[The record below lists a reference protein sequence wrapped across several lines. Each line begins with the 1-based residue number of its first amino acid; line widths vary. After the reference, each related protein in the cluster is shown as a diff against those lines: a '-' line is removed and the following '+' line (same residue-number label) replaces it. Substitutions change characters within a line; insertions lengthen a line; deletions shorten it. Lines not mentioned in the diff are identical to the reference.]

1 MRIGQ
6 LAAQVGVNIETVR
19 YYERRGLVPEPART
33 AAGYRRYEP
42 DAVARLRFIKRAQQ
56 LGFTL
61 HDIEELLTL
70 RVRSAAT
77 CEAVGTKTRE
87 KQALVRRKIH
97 ELRAMER
104 TLARLAAACEAGRR
118 TGECPILHALE
129 DGG

>member
-6 LAAQVGVNIETVR
+6 LAAQAGVNIETVR

-33 AAGYRRYEP
+33 TAGYRRYEP
-42 DAVARLRFIKRAQQ
+42 DAIARLRFIKRAQQ

-61 HDIEELLTL
+61 HEIEELLTL

-77 CEAVGTKTRE
+77 CETVGTKTRE
-87 KQALVRRKIH
+87 KQALVRRKIR
-97 ELRAMER
+97 ELQAMER
-104 TLARLAAACEAGRR
+104 TLARLASACEAGRQ

-129 DGG
+129 DGD